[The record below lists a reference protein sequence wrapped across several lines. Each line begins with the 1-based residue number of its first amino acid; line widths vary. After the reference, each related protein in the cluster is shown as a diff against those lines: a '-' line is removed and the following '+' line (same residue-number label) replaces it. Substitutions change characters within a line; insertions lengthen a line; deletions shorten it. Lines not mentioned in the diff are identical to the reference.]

1 MAEIT
6 FGGLATGL
14 PTDDIVTKLMD
25 IERLPLDR
33 LEAKKTSEANRL
45 KAFGQLRSRLDDL
58 RTAVGAL
65 TITSEVRTSKI
76 QLSSSAAFSAESHGA
91 GAGSYDIAVAQLAQ
105 VQKTVSSAAYS
116 QSDALFGSG
125 TLTVGDEVITIDSSN
140 NSMLGIQA
148 AINAVAE
155 TTGVR
160 ASIINDG
167 SADAPYRLVLTGQDA
182 ETSFAAAFDLTD
194 DNGDPLAFNLT
205 QTRAAQQAVAYV
217 DGIKVVSSSNILT
230 GVVSGVTLN
239 LNQTSET
246 TYAGTPEN
254 GVAPSDWA
262 DPPVYATTLM
272 TVAPDTAALKE
283 KITAFVDGYNGV
295 MDWISSGYVEF
306 GASAPTEQEIKDG
319 AEESFADL
327 LRGDSAVNS
336 VKRQL
341 QSLLSSVID
350 NSGPLETLSQ
360 LGIATQRDGSL
371 SLNSSTLDSALQDN
385 FNDISKLLAGEDATD
400 GVMKK
405 FNSALLDLT
414 STTSGLYAAKKERYD
429 AAVKRID
436 MSLLRMEPLI
446 AKKEETL
453 RAQFSAM
460 EQLISGMNNQSSFLT
475 QQMDLLSNMMT
486 GNK

>member
-14 PTDDIVTKLMD
+14 PTDDIVTKLME

-33 LEAKKTSEANRL
+33 LEAKKTGEADRL
-45 KAFGQLRSRLDDL
+45 KAFGQLRSRLDTL
-58 RTAVGAL
+58 RSAVDAL
-65 TITSEVRTSKI
+65 NITSEVRTSSI
-76 QLSSSAAFSAESHGA
+76 QLSSETAFSAVSSGA
-91 GAGSYDIAVAQLAQ
+91 STGSYDVAVSQLAQ

-116 QSDALFGSG
+116 QSEALFGTG
-125 TLTVGDEVITIDSSN
+125 TLTLGDTVITIDSSN
-140 NSMLGIQA
+140 NSLLGIQSS
-148 AINAVAE
+148 INEIAE

-182 ETSFAAAFDLTD
+182 ETSFGAAFDLTD
-194 DNGDPLAFNLT
+194 ANGDPLAYTLT

-217 DGIKVVSSSNILT
+217 DGIKVVSNSNILT

-239 LNQTSET
+239 LNQTSAT

-254 GVAPSDWA
+254 GVAPTNWA

-306 GASAPTEQEIKDG
+306 GASAPTEQEIKNG
-319 AEESFADL
+319 AEESFANL

-341 QSLLSSVID
+341 QSMLSSVID
-350 NSGPLETLSQ
+350 NSGPLQTLSQ

-371 SLNSSTLDSALQDN
+371 NLNTTTLDNALKNN

-405 FNSALLDLT
+405 FNNALFDLT
-414 STTSGLYAAKKERYD
+414 STTGGLYAAKKERYD

-436 MSLLRMEPLI
+436 LSLLRMEPLI
-446 AKKEETL
+446 AKKEQTL